1 MGNWITGVAS
11 AVLFTGVMAAS
22 ARADATIEAG
32 VHYLVPDIAS
42 QRVPLMASGDGGDEE
57 AAGANVYLHVADS
70 SAGPAIDDID
80 LMPAGGVF
88 GGVTGGFHN
97 VIGNPINWNQ
107 WQSNKGVTTDLSDP
121 GATVTVPAGG
131 QLLGEAVLDTS
142 GFDSAGHSWTFS
154 LDGSLGT
161 SEFVAVDGTG
171 IPTTLNDGWLVIT
184 LRGDANQDGIVDVT
198 DLGRLGL
205 NFTDAVSAGTQD
217 GWSSGDFNSDGV
229 VDVTD
234 LGALGLNFSQS
245 VSPPASGAP
254 VVVPEPASLMLLG
267 LGGLALLRRRRST

>member
-1 MGNWITGVAS
+1 MGNWITGLAS
-11 AVLFTGVMAAS
+11 VVLFTGVMAAS
-22 ARADATIEAG
+22 ARADATIDAG

-70 SAGPAIDDID
+70 SAGPAINDID
-80 LMPAGGVF
+80 LMPDGGLF
-88 GGVTGGFHN
+88 GAVTNGFHN
-97 VIGNPINWNQ
+97 VIGNPANWNQ
-107 WQSNKGVTTDLSDP
+107 WQYNKGVTTDLGDP

-131 QLLGEAVLDTS
+131 QRLGEAVLDTS
-142 GFDSAGHSWTFS
+142 GFDSAGDSWSLS
-154 LDGSLGT
+154 LDGALGT
-161 SEFVAVDGTG
+161 SELVAADGTG
-171 IPTTLNDGWLVIT
+171 IPTTLVDGWLIIT
-184 LRGDANQDGIVDVT
+184 LRGDANQDGTVDVI

-205 NFTDAVSAGTQD
+205 NFDANVAVGTQD

-234 LGALGLNFSQS
+234 LGALGLNFGQS

-254 VVVPEPASLMLLG
+254 VAVPEPASLVLLG